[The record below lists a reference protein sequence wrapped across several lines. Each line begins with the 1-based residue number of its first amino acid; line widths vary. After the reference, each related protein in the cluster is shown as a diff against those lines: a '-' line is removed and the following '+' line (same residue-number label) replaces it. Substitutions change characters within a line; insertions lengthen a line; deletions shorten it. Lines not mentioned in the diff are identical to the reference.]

1 MKKSRAEGVLLKS
14 QQGSD
19 AATHKGEGL
28 EDGIHTGVKRR
39 ISTSRCSSSVD
50 DRSSGSPQHA
60 SRLSLERAKNLRELA
75 VRLRMR
81 FRRLALLDT
90 ALTHPSYCAEVS
102 EAKISSNQRLEFLG
116 DSVLGLAISQYLYE
130 RFPEMD
136 EGELTRIKAVVVSEP
151 LLYAA
156 AQKLSLGGYM
166 LLGRGEE
173 QGGGRLRASTLADAF
188 ESVVGAVYFEKG
200 IQRTS
205 KFIIDQL
212 RHSIDLVHR
221 EEFVLDY
228 KSRLQEFTQERSRVS
243 PSYRVVRESGPD
255 HSKTFEVEVRLRGR
269 RIGKGKGG
277 SKKEAEQ
284 DAAKEALTGLRN
296 RRKQKN

>member
-1 MKKSRAEGVLLKS
+1 MKKSRVDGALFNSRRKS
-14 QQGSD
+14 DS
-19 AATHKGEGL
+19 ATHKGKGL
-28 EDGIHTGVKRR
+28 EDETHTGVKRR
-39 ISTSRCSSSVD
+39 RSLSRRSSSVD
-50 DRSSGSPQHA
+50 DRSRSSPQRA
-60 SRLSLERAKNLRELA
+60 SGLSLERAKNLRELA

-102 EAKISSNQRLEFLG
+102 DVKIASNQRLEFLG
-116 DSVLGLAISQYLYE
+116 DSVLGLAISQHLYE

-156 AQKLSLGGYM
+156 AQKISLGEHM

-200 IQRTS
+200 MQRTS
-205 KFIIDQL
+205 KFIIEQL
-212 RHSIDLVHR
+212 SHSIDLVHR

-243 PSYRVVRESGPD
+243 PNYRVVRESGPD

-269 RIGKGKGG
+269 PIGKGKGA

-296 RRKQKN
+296 RQEQKN